1 MNDFIK
7 NNIKII
13 IAIIITIVV
22 VTATSVYAAIKIR
35 ADEIE
40 YKDGTV
46 QDALNDLYNLSSNS
60 SSDMIS
66 SVDFTS
72 LETASSI
79 NLNITNEPANS
90 ALGYH
95 VIAIDKSDN
104 SKKYWKMCNNK
115 SCSIDSLDA
124 STTYEVYVAAYDIN
138 NQFLKS
144 STKDIT
150 TAAGAV
156 KLVPTLTSNTSGG
169 GRAFATYTANGR
181 QAYEAFDGKI
191 PPTASGSTQGY
202 MVASSPTNQIGYDFG
217 EGNSHVVTKVVYY
230 GNADD
235 SNDRFTS
242 FTLQY
247 SDDGSNW
254 TNVETFN
261 TRVIT
266 TYTTGKDLA
275 QSFDVSSTQN
285 AHRYWRINGTNSG
298 HGWSGLLEL
307 EFFGY

>member
-7 NNIKII
+7 NNLKII

-46 QDALNDLYNLSSNS
+46 QDALNDLYNLSSNN

-79 NLNITNEPANS
+79 SLNITNEPANS
-90 ALGYH
+90 AVGYH

-124 STTYEVYVAAYDIN
+124 STTYEVYVTAYDIN

-169 GRAFATYTANGR
+169 GNAFSSSLSFGR
-181 QAYEAFDGKI
+181 EAYEVFDGDYSVH
-191 PPTASGSTQGY
+191 ACQGKCGIC
-202 MVASSPTNQIGYDFG
+202 ANTNHVTVGYDFG
-217 EGNSHVVTKVVYY
+217 EGITHTIQKIRLV
-230 GNADD
+230 
-235 SNDRFTS
+235 SNGSKNPDMRFTS
-242 FTLQY
+242 FKLQY
-247 SDDGSNW
+247 SDDGTNWNNVQEFTVSNYDDQ
-254 TNVETFN
+254 TFE
-261 TRVIT
+261 
-266 TYTTGKDLA
+266 
-275 QSFDVSSTQN
+275 VSSLPS
-285 AHRYWRINGTNSG
+285 AHRYWQLDAYNNGRSWIG
-298 HGWSGLLEL
+298 MIEI
-307 EFFGY
+307 EFWGY